1 VFSSRFPPGYPI
13 ALALG
18 QRLLFWVEPYWA
30 QRWTSVAL
38 GTAGAVL
45 TAALAWR
52 LTSTATV
59 RTRVVATVAT
69 GVVIA
74 CHPPVGEATEPFTLG
89 PSFGTSLEAELNA
102 AQLRAALRRIG
113 DDPVPS
119 LTAIPFRWARGIG
132 VLTTDDDRR
141 LPLVAVFLLA
151 LAWRRSRL
159 GTALRDIVVPA
170 RLVPAGF
177 LAATWIVLIA
187 ATYGSA
193 RFRQPVEPVFAVAC
207 GLAAA
212 AIDGAA
218 RSRRITPE
226 VTPGR

>member
-132 VLTTDDDRR
+132 VLTTDYDVGSPSSRCSCSR
-141 LPLVAVFLLA
+141 
-151 LAWRRSRL
+151 WR
-159 GTALRDIVVPA
+159 G
-170 RLVPAGF
+170 AGR
-177 LAATWIVLIA
+177 V
-187 ATYGSA
+187 SA
-193 RFRQPVEPVFAVAC
+193 RHCVTSSCR
-207 GLAAA
+207 LASSPPASSSPR
-212 AIDGAA
+212 G
-218 RSRRITPE
+218 SC
-226 VTPGR
+226 